1 MIINCSYVL
10 SSHHSEFLLV
20 GGNGQKDHQ
29 VSFNLH
35 HGEKTPPNTEL
46 QGGGEKKLQRGV
58 CRSHIVGWWSFVFP
72 WHTELNISEHSEEL
86 KGREKK
92 LWKSQH
98 KTGFLH
104 TFLAVFSLM
113 WRRTVWS
120 WGQISGNFKCAIKC
134 APWPF
139 FFSLNTLSISTI
151 FLRCDTCRNPK
162 HYKNSW
168 TPSISRSG

>member
-1 MIINCSYVL
+1 MFCLLTIV
-10 SSHHSEFLLV
+10 SSCWWVEMAKRITRFLLTSIMER
-20 GGNGQKDHQ
+20 K
-29 VSFNLH
+29 H
-35 HGEKTPPNTEL
+35 HRILNYK
-46 QGGGEKKLQRGV
+46 GGEKKLQRGV